1 MIGSDYLILA
11 IAIMLVFGELF
22 HKFTKKLHIPDVTGY
37 LFAGLLLGPGLIS
50 LLPGLSNYQGV
61 ITYDAIDS
69 LTIIIEMELAFIA
82 FGVGCEFKK
91 DYVKQVGKKS
101 IFLACFESVFAVVLI
116 TLLFMC
122 FSPIMTKFLNIDY
135 KTYFC
140 YSLALGAIGSAT
152 APASTLLVLKQYR
165 AKGIVSSTLTAV
177 VAIDDATALIAFGLA
192 YSAIEIITGTTGS
205 SVALLV
211 AMPFIEIL
219 FAIVIGLIFGVLLSY
234 FIHKFKGRST
244 RVVVTIAAVFLT
256 LGVIQFLNNQLT
268 EAWGQTVAISEIFGC
283 MVLGLIFTNTAEEEP
298 IAASLLERFTPP
310 LIVLFFVISGA
321 DLKLGNI
328 NSFGALGISVTCY
341 IIGMAVGKF
350 LGIFTGGK
358 FIKCNKK
365 VTRYLP
371 LGLLPQGGVAL
382 GLVLIVGKMTTLS
395 GVSAEISAT
404 VVIAC
409 IVTELIGPILTKKMI
424 YKVKEA
430 DESLR

>member
-11 IAIMLVFGELF
+11 VAIMLVFGELF

-50 LLPGLSNYQGV
+50 LIPGLNNYAGI

-69 LTIIIEMELAFIA
+69 LTIIIEMELGFIA

-101 IFLACFESVFAVVLI
+101 IMLACFESLFAVILI
-116 TLLFMC
+116 TSLFMA

-135 KTYFC
+135 KIYFC

-165 AKGIVSSTLTAV
+165 AKGILSSTLTAV

-192 YSAIEIITGTTGS
+192 YSGIEIITGTTGGS
-205 SVALLV
+205 IALLIS
-211 AMPFIEIL
+211 MPFIEII
-219 FAIVIGLIFGVLLSY
+219 FAVVIGLVIGLLLSY

-256 LGVIQFLNNQLT
+256 IGIIQFLNAKLT
-268 EAWGQTVAISEIFGC
+268 EAWGQNVSVSEIFGC
-283 MVLGLIFTNTAEEEP
+283 MILGLIFTNTAEEEP
-298 IAASLLERFTPP
+298 AATSLLERFTPIF
-310 LIVLFFVISGA
+310 IVLFFVLSGA
-321 DLKLGNI
+321 DLKLAQI
-328 NSFGALGISVTCY
+328 DSFGALSISVLCY
-341 IIGMAVGKF
+341 ILGMAFGKF

-358 FIKCNKK
+358 ILKCDKK
-365 VTRYLP
+365 VTHLLP
-371 LGLLPQGGVAL
+371 MGLLPQGGVAL
-382 GLVLIVGKMTTLS
+382 GLVLIVGKMDALS
-395 GVSAEISAT
+395 TVSAEISAT

-409 IVTELIGPILTKKMI
+409 IVTELIGPIFTKIMI
-424 YKVKEA
+424 YKAGEA